1 MVYKCIHNHTF
12 VLSTFSIITFGTIV
26 WKKNISQNIFSYF
39 TQKKVT
45 LFSND
50 FKISKVMTEFN
61 FLVNYRFNMKCF
73 CLAVFSQFLCSII

>member
-26 WKKNISQNIFSYF
+26 WKKNISQNIFSYVP
-39 TQKKVT
+39 QKKVT

-50 FKISKVMTEFN
+50 FKISKVMTEFS
-61 FLVNYRFNMKCF
+61 FLGE
-73 CLAVFSQFLCSII
+73 LSL